1 VIKSADH
8 RDAVSFYQ
16 SHGQGADNVIVPQR
30 EEAIVLEDVPKGT
43 KCDNHGSTK
52 DAEHPKR
59 SLWVEWFHKER
70 KHCPPGS
77 VAWTTEQAFFVIAG
91 ELILETKSF
100 WAEPYLT
107 LTAAGV
113 IELARLG
120 LLPPEAIRDK
130 FKADSIT
137 KFLACG
143 QASWFI
149 IQAIARVTQNCH

>member
-1 VIKSADH
+1 M
-8 RDAVSFYQ
+8 
-16 SHGQGADNVIVPQR
+16 
-30 EEAIVLEDVPKGT
+30 
-43 KCDNHGSTK
+43 
-52 DAEHPKR
+52 
-59 SLWVEWFHKER
+59 
-70 KHCPPGS
+70 
-77 VAWTTEQAFFVIAG
+77 EQAFFVTAG
-91 ELILETKSF
+91 RLTLETKSS

-120 LLPPEAIRDK
+120 LLPPVSLEAIRDK
-130 FKADSIT
+130 SKADSIS